1 MRKKKGKM
9 YNTKLEKPK
18 NVPQRDLQTKTSRK
32 KSSSVERIWI
42 RLPKKKIYKI
52 KRKKERKKK
61 PNKTKAQTLTKMKNL
76 QMLIFFPRW
85 ECIS

>member
-1 MRKKKGKM
+1 MCLKEIYKLKQVEKKVVRQ
-9 YNTKLEKPK
+9 
-18 NVPQRDLQTKTSRK
+18 NVYEYDYQ
-32 KSSSVERIWI
+32 
-42 RLPKKKIYKI
+42 KKIYKI